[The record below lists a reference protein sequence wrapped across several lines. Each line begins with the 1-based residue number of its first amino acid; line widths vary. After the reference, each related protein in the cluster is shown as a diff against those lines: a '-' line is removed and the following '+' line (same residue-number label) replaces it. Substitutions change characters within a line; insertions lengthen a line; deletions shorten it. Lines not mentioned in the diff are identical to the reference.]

1 VSDPVSTARTARE
14 SLARGLNAL
23 QSDPN
28 IPPQLLD
35 LAAPIAQAM
44 GALHAIERSNGSQ
57 LSPHAEVAL
66 NHTRSAL
73 SQLQAQPPAFPA
85 VTQAMEAVAASLA
98 SVHALSKMAA
108 PAAPQ
113 AQPAQAFAP
122 TAPQPVQA
130 APAPQKQPARQPAVQ
145 QPAGYARDPFAAAP
159 AAANAASSLHPP
171 APPPIGGGP
180 VVNADLGTQSAT
192 NFYKGLS
199 GNDIIEHGGLFVSTY
214 MIPPIG
220 TNVRLKISLPGGYEF
235 EANALVKWSRDQS
248 GDDAAP
254 PGFGAQFTQITPEA
268 RQLVYRYTRNR
279 EPLFHDDM

>member
-98 SVHALSKMAA
+98 SVHALSKMGPPACRPAACGVCAGPVRCGARRRECRLVAASAGAA
-108 PAAPQ
+108 PDRRRSGGQRRPRHAE
-113 AQPAQAFAP
+113 
-122 TAPQPVQA
+122 
-130 APAPQKQPARQPAVQ
+130 
-145 QPAGYARDPFAAAP
+145 RDE
-159 AAANAASSLHPP
+159 L
-171 APPPIGGGP
+171 
-180 VVNADLGTQSAT
+180 L
-192 NFYKGLS
+192 
-199 GNDIIEHGGLFVSTY
+199 
-214 MIPPIG
+214 
-220 TNVRLKISLPGGYEF
+220 
-235 EANALVKWSRDQS
+235 
-248 GDDAAP
+248 
-254 PGFGAQFTQITPEA
+254 
-268 RQLVYRYTRNR
+268 
-279 EPLFHDDM
+279 